1 MRFSL
6 FLALTCVVAIVLF
19 FRIVTPVQG
28 DELEDISKK
37 LEELTHSRELSV
49 AATRPLEQR
58 EGELEKQL
66 LGIKFRVA
74 AIEQDLAKKKK
85 DLDSASGKFSEK
97 QEELVA
103 RVRKSY
109 IRSYLD
115 IPILTLFSQAQ
126 ASEVTRDLA
135 YRQAQTDRDKEQI
148 TILALW
154 IKDLEMRRSKLESE
168 NQKLAAIKVKV
179 DEESSFLKKE
189 IAGAKAYQA
198 NLSSEIATL
207 TVRQQAIL
215 SARSGTFVTSVGEVP
230 IGEDFNA
237 SIAFKSQAPGNSFAV
252 FAFGAYTH
260 RNGMSQYGAKARAEA
275 GQSAKDILSAY
286 FPGSN
291 LNENYDIPSTISV
304 QGYGD
309 IPFKDYLLGIY
320 EMPESWSMEAL
331 KGQAVLA
338 RTFAI
343 RSGKPICT
351 TEACQ
356 VYKPAPK
363 SGAWKEAVEQ
373 TERWVLENIPNAQYS
388 STTGGYLNNSGWD
401 TTDKSNSGD
410 WTTRAY
416 ESKAGS
422 PWFYKAWYRSG
433 YLNNGPN
440 CGRSHPWLS
449 QEEFSD
455 IANAAIVLSNVG
467 GDERIL
473 PTTIGQCSIGGSS
486 AGNPYSISELGDRAN
501 QYGGAVTN
509 VSSVSVTHNGNGQT
523 TNLRLETNRG
533 SIDISGSDFKR
544 AFNLRAPGYISIPQS
559 GFAFFNIEKT

>member
-1 MRFSL
+1 MNIKKVL
-6 FLALTCVVAIVLF
+6 PLLLVVGLLVFLPQIAQA
-19 FRIVTPVQG
+19 
-28 DELEDISKK
+28 DELEDINKK
-37 LEELTHSRELSV
+37 LDELTHSRELSV
-49 AATRPLEQR
+49 AATKPLEQR
-58 EGELEKQL
+58 VGELEKQL
-66 LGIKFRVA
+66 AGIKLRVA
-74 AIEQDLAKKKK
+74 AIEGDLAKKKK
-85 DLDSASGKFSEK
+85 DLDNAESKLSEK
-97 QEELVA
+97 QEELA
-103 RVRKSY
+103 MRIRKSY

-115 IPILTLFSQAQ
+115 IPILTVFSQAE
-126 ASEVTRDLA
+126 ASELTRDLA

-154 IKDLEMRRSKLESE
+154 IKDLETRRAKLESE
-168 NQKLAAIKVKV
+168 NQRLAAIKVKV
-179 DEESSFLKKE
+179 DEESGFLKKE

-207 TVRQQAIL
+207 TARQQSIL
-215 SARSGTFVTSVGEVP
+215 SARSGTFITSVGEVP

-260 RNGMSQYGAKARAEA
+260 RNGMSQYGAKARAEV

-309 IPFKDYLLGIY
+309 ISFKEYLLGIY
-320 EMPESWSMEAL
+320 EMPESWPMETL
-331 KGQAVLA
+331 KAQAILA
-338 RTFAI
+338 RTYAI

-363 SGAWKEAVEQ
+363 SGAWKDAVEQ

-433 YLNNGPN
+433 YLNSSPN

-455 IANAAIVLSNVG
+455 IVNGAIVLANVSS
-467 GDERIL
+467 DERIL
-473 PTTIGQCSIGGSS
+473 PTTVGQCAIGGNSS
-486 AGNPYSISELGDRAN
+486 GNPYSLSELRDKAS
-501 QYGGAVTN
+501 QHGGAVTS
-509 VSSVSVTHNGNGQT
+509 VSSASVTHNGNGQT
-523 TNLRLETNRG
+523 TNVHLETNRG
-533 SIDISGSDFKR
+533 SIDILGADFKR